1 MMNRQ
6 PGRKSVDL
14 GTGIRGYS
22 SGINLIKRK
31 PQVLAETPV
40 AVAKFESLTRSK
52 VSLKLIELDV
62 SRFMD
67 SEILISIG

>member
-1 MMNRQ
+1 MNRQ

-22 SGINLIKRK
+22 SGINLIKRN
-31 PQVLAETPV
+31 PEVLAVTPV
-40 AVAKFESLTRSK
+40 AAAKFESLTSSK